1 MSVNKSNDSSRVV
14 KGQELEIDHLTQ
26 VASITPRQARRL
38 LQKLGA
44 DWPKLKREAEAL
56 KPKTD
61 DI

>member
-1 MSVNKSNDSSRVV
+1 V
-14 KGQELEIDHLTQ
+14 KGQELEIEHLTQ

-38 LQKLGA
+38 LQKHGA

-61 DI
+61 DIDV